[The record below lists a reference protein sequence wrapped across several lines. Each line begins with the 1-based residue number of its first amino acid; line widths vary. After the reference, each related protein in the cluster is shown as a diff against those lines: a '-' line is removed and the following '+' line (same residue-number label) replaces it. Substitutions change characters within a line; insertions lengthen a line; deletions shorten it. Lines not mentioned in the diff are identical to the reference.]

1 MEYPVYLDQKTSSAL
16 EFEALSDGAAIYL
29 ARKLAATISATSS
42 SVYSAL
48 RRKNRILNES
58 FLIKNESIYVLES
71 DSWGEYSAEEIA
83 WHDSV
88 FGNIFRNLD
97 ASQAAELAC
106 YCLSINEL
114 DLDDLNTLLAKAGCS
129 FRLETNEN
137 GCFTAVLIEDGLIE
151 NDEDGFE
158 QTETLPILVQRME
171 NAYTKEDWG
180 QLIHSAASFLESLL
194 KESASASE
202 KARGMTFDKMKKQKE
217 RFGLML
223 DETLWSRMEEIYIR
237 RNQFPL
243 AGHGSNVVPDADPL
257 DMAFLLEETK
267 AIGRTILKY
276 MHQ

>member
-1 MEYPVYLDQKTSSAL
+1 MP
-16 EFEALSDGAAIYL
+16 
-29 ARKLAATISATSS
+29 RKL
-42 SVYSAL
+42 
-48 RRKNRILNES
+48 LNW
-58 FLIKNESIYVLES
+58 LV
-71 DSWGEYSAEEIA
+71 IA
-83 WHDSV
+83 Y
-88 FGNIFRNLD
+88 
-97 ASQAAELAC
+97 Q
-106 YCLSINEL
+106 INEL

-137 GCFTAVLIEDGLIE
+137 GYLTAVLIEDGLIE

-194 KESASASE
+194 KESASDSK